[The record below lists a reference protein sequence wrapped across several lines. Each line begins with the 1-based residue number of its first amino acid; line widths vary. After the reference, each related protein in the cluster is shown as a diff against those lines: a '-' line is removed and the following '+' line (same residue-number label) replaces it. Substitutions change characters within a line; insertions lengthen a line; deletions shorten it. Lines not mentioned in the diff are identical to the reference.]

1 MRVDSGG
8 EDREEGR
15 GMRGERRDED
25 GREDERERS
34 ERERA
39 SLHPLTYSDDG
50 IVTSQPVSDL
60 T

>member
-34 ERERA
+34 ERERE
-39 SLHPLTYSDDG
+39 LPCILLLTATMG
-50 IVTSQPVSDL
+50 
-60 T
+60 